1 MRSPILFFLVFL
13 LVLPASAA
21 PTILVTSFDPNN
33 VSCNSEF
40 ILSNLTSENNITY
53 IQYNVTSGNVY
64 KIYDPF
70 TLAVYGNATATA
82 DNATITAEHIV
93 NGTYRVAE
101 TGQER
106 ILFTYWNAGNSSCN
120 GIFQIWNS
128 TPVTNVR
135 LVLSNVTPNT
145 RYSLIEPLSHVT
157 RGWGIATA
165 NATIDVKGL
174 QDGVYWI
181 VGDSNSSFVNPVII
195 GVAFVG
201 AAFVGASFINRWYQ
215 KRKGA

>member
-13 LVLPASAA
+13 MVLPASAA
-21 PTILVTSFDPNN
+21 PNILVTSFDPDN

-40 ILSNLTSENNITY
+40 ILSNITNENITY
-53 IQYNVTSGNVY
+53 IQNNVTVGNIY
-64 KIYDPF
+64 KIYDPA
-70 TLAVYGNATATA
+70 TLAIYGSATATS
-82 DNATITAEHIV
+82 DNVTIVASHIV

-106 ILFTYWNAGNSSCN
+106 VLFTYWDSSNASCN

-135 LVLSNVTPNT
+135 LVLDNVTSGT
-145 RYSLIEPLSHVT
+145 RYSVIEPLSHVT
-157 RGWGIATA
+157 QGWGIAST

-181 VGDSNSSFVNPVII
+181 AGDSNSSFVNPTII
-195 GVAFVG
+195 GIAFVG